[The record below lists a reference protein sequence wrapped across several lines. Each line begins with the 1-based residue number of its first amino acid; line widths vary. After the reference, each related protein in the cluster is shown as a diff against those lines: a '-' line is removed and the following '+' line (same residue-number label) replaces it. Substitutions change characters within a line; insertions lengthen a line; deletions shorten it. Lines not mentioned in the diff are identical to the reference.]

1 MVLEN
6 TVKNTAMLKIYNTLS
21 KKKEEFQP
29 IDANQVGI
37 YVCGMTVY
45 DFCHM
50 GHARVMVMFDVI
62 TRHLR
67 RNFPSVKY
75 VRNITDIDDKIITR
89 AIENNEDIYSLTNRF
104 IDAMHEDE
112 TSLGVLSPDIEPRAT
127 DSIGKM
133 IEMIESLSNKG
144 LAYQGTNGD
153 VFYSVRK
160 FTEYG
165 KLSGKNL
172 DDLMAGAR
180 VDVESHKKDPL
191 DFVLWKKSKSD
202 EPSWESPWGNGRPG
216 WHIECSAM
224 SNHFISNHFDIHGG
238 GMDLTFPH
246 HENEIAQSEGA
257 NDCKF
262 VNTWMHVGFVNI
274 DDEKMSKSLNNF
286 FTIRDV
292 LKIYDGEALRY
303 FLISSHY
310 RSPLNYSETNIESAQ
325 SALLR
330 LYNAIKGLNHHSF
343 NPELIEVDYE
353 TRFNAALNDD
363 FNTPMALSILFEI
376 AKQINIERTT
386 NPKKASALSSQLVKL
401 GNYIGIL
408 NHNADEYL
416 KQGSDLSESEISKK
430 IDQRE
435 AARNSKDFAMS
446 DQIRDELLELGIIL
460 EDSANGTTWRR
471 K

>member
-1 MVLEN
+1 
-6 TVKNTAMLKIYNTLS
+6 MLKIYNTLS

-191 DFVLWKKSKSD
+191 DFVLWKKAKSD

-257 NDCKF
+257 NDWKF

-274 DDEKMSKSLNNF
+274 DDEKMSKALNNF

-292 LKIYDGEALRY
+292 LKTYDGEALRY

-330 LYNAIKGLNHHSF
+330 LYNAIKGLNHHSV

-386 NPKKASALSSQLVKL
+386 NPKKACALSSQLVKL

>member
-1 MVLEN
+1 
-6 TVKNTAMLKIYNTLS
+6 MLKIYNTLNNQ
-21 KKKEEFQP
+21 KEEFQP

-45 DFCHM
+45 DLCHM

-67 RNFPSVKY
+67 RNFPNVKY

-89 AIENNEDIYSLTNRF
+89 AIENNEDIYTLTNRF

-112 TSLGVLSPDIEPRAT
+112 KSLGVLSPDIEPRAT
-127 DSIGKM
+127 DSIDKM
-133 IEMIESLSNKG
+133 IDMIENLSKKG
-144 LAYQGTNGD
+144 LAYQGKNGD
-153 VFYSVRK
+153 VFYSVRNFK
-160 FTEYG
+160 EYG

-180 VDVESHKKDPL
+180 VDIESNKKDPL
-191 DFVLWKKSKSD
+191 DFVLWKKAKSD
-202 EPSWESPWGNGRPG
+202 EPKWPSPWGDGRPG

-257 NDCKF
+257 NSCKF
-262 VNTWMHVGFVNI
+262 VNTWMHVGFVNV
-274 DDEKMSKSLNNF
+274 DDEKMSKSLKNF

-292 LKIYDGEALRY
+292 LKNYDGETLRY

-310 RSPLNYSETNIESAQ
+310 RSPLNYSKTNIDGAQ
-325 SALLR
+325 SALKR
-330 LYNAIKGLNHHSF
+330 LYNAINGLNKK
-343 NPELIEVDYE
+343 VDDVSTIDTNFE
-353 TRFNAALNDD
+353 ERFNSALNDD

-376 AKQINIERTT
+376 AKQINIERTN
-386 NPKKASALSSQLVKL
+386 NPNKAIALSIQLVEL
-401 GNYIGIL
+401 GNYLGIL
-408 NHNADEYL
+408 EYDADEYL
-416 KQGSDLSESEISKK
+416 KQGSELSESDISKK
-430 IDQRE
+430 IEQRE
-435 AARNSKDFAMS
+435 EARSSKDFAMS
-446 DQIRDELLELGIIL
+446 DQIRDELFELGIIL
-460 EDSANGTTWRR
+460 EDSVNGTTWRR

>member
-1 MVLEN
+1 
-6 TVKNTAMLKIYNTLS
+6 MLKIYNTLNNQ
-21 KKKEEFQP
+21 KEEFQP

-45 DFCHM
+45 DLCHM

-67 RNFPSVKY
+67 RNFPNVKY

-89 AIENNEDIYSLTNRF
+89 AIENNEDIYTLTNRF

-112 TSLGVLSPDIEPRAT
+112 KSLGVLSPDIEPRAT
-127 DSIGKM
+127 DSIDKM
-133 IEMIESLSNKG
+133 IDMIENLSKKG
-144 LAYQGTNGD
+144 LAYQGKNGD
-153 VFYSVRK
+153 VFYSVRNFK
-160 FTEYG
+160 EYG

-180 VDVESHKKDPL
+180 VDIESNKKDPL
-191 DFVLWKKSKSD
+191 DFVLWKKAKSD
-202 EPSWESPWGNGRPG
+202 EPKWPSPWGDGRPG

-257 NDCKF
+257 NSCKF
-262 VNTWMHVGFVNI
+262 VNTWMHVGFVNV
-274 DDEKMSKSLNNF
+274 DDEKMSKSLKNF

-292 LKIYDGEALRY
+292 LKNYDGETLRY

-310 RSPLNYSETNIESAQ
+310 RSPLNYSKTNIDGAQ
-325 SALLR
+325 SALKR
-330 LYNAIKGLNHHSF
+330 LYNAINGLNKK
-343 NPELIEVDYE
+343 VDDVSPIDTNFE
-353 TRFNAALNDD
+353 ERFNSALNDD

-376 AKQINIERTT
+376 AKQINIERTN
-386 NPKKASALSSQLVKL
+386 NPKKAIALSIQLVEL
-401 GNYIGIL
+401 GNYLGIL
-408 NHNADEYL
+408 EYDADEYL
-416 KQGSDLSESEISKK
+416 KQGSELSESDISKK
-430 IDQRE
+430 IEQRE
-435 AARNSKDFAMS
+435 EARISKDFAMS
-446 DQIRDELLELGIIL
+446 DQIRDELFELGIIL

>member
-1 MVLEN
+1 
-6 TVKNTAMLKIYNTLS
+6 MLKIYNTLS

-29 IDANQVGI
+29 INANQVGI

-191 DFVLWKKSKSD
+191 DFVLWKKAKSD

-292 LKIYDGEALRY
+292 LKTYDGEALRY

-330 LYNAIKGLNHHSF
+330 LYNAIKGLNHHSVD
-343 NPELIEVDYE
+343 PELIEVDYE

-386 NPKKASALSSQLVKL
+386 NPKKASALSSQLIKL

>member
-1 MVLEN
+1 
-6 TVKNTAMLKIYNTLS
+6 MLKIYNTLS

-191 DFVLWKKSKSD
+191 DFVLWKKAKSD

-257 NDCKF
+257 NNCKF

-292 LKIYDGEALRY
+292 LKTYDGEALRY

-416 KQGSDLSESEISKK
+416 KQGSELSESEISKK

>member
-1 MVLEN
+1 
-6 TVKNTAMLKIYNTLS
+6 MLKIYNTLNNQ
-21 KKKEEFQP
+21 KEEFQP

-45 DFCHM
+45 DLCHM

-67 RNFPSVKY
+67 RNFPNVKY

-89 AIENNEDIYSLTNRF
+89 AIENNEDIYTLTNRF

-112 TSLGVLSPDIEPRAT
+112 KSLGVLSPDIEPRAT
-127 DSIGKM
+127 DSIDKM
-133 IEMIESLSNKG
+133 IDMIENLSKKG
-144 LAYQGTNGD
+144 LAYQGKNGD
-153 VFYSVRK
+153 VFYSVRNFK
-160 FTEYG
+160 EYG

-180 VDVESHKKDPL
+180 VDIESNKKDPL
-191 DFVLWKKSKSD
+191 DFVLWKKAKSD
-202 EPSWESPWGNGRPG
+202 EPKWPSPWGDGRPG

-257 NDCKF
+257 NSCKF
-262 VNTWMHVGFVNI
+262 VNTWMHVGFVNV
-274 DDEKMSKSLNNF
+274 DDEKMSKSLKNF

-292 LKIYDGEALRY
+292 LKNYDGETLRY

-310 RSPLNYSETNIESAQ
+310 RSPLNYSKTNIDGAQ
-325 SALLR
+325 SALKR
-330 LYNAIKGLNHHSF
+330 LYNAINGLNKK
-343 NPELIEVDYE
+343 VDDVSPIDNNFE
-353 TRFNAALNDD
+353 ERFNSALNDD

-376 AKQINIERTT
+376 AKQINIERTN
-386 NPKKASALSSQLVKL
+386 NPNKASALSIQLVEL
-401 GNYIGIL
+401 GNYLGIL
-408 NHNADEYL
+408 EYDADEYL
-416 KQGSDLSESEISKK
+416 KQGSELSESDISKK
-430 IDQRE
+430 IEQRE
-435 AARNSKDFAMS
+435 EARISKDFAMS
-446 DQIRDELLELGIIL
+446 DQIRDELFELGIIL

>member
-1 MVLEN
+1 
-6 TVKNTAMLKIYNTLS
+6 MLKIYNTLNNQ
-21 KKKEEFQP
+21 KEEFQP

-45 DFCHM
+45 DLCHM

-67 RNFPSVKY
+67 RNFPNVKY

-89 AIENNEDIYSLTNRF
+89 AIENNEDIYTLTNRF

-112 TSLGVLSPDIEPRAT
+112 KSLGVLSPDIEPRAT
-127 DSIGKM
+127 DSIDKM
-133 IEMIESLSNKG
+133 IDMIENLSKKG
-144 LAYQGTNGD
+144 LAYQGKNGD
-153 VFYSVRK
+153 VFYSVRNFK
-160 FTEYG
+160 EYG

-180 VDVESHKKDPL
+180 VDIESNKKDPL
-191 DFVLWKKSKSD
+191 DFVLWKKAKSD
-202 EPSWESPWGNGRPG
+202 EPKWPSPWGDGRPG

-257 NDCKF
+257 NSCKF
-262 VNTWMHVGFVNI
+262 VNTWMHVGFVNV
-274 DDEKMSKSLNNF
+274 DDEKMSKSLKNF

-292 LKIYDGEALRY
+292 LKNYDGETLRY

-310 RSPLNYSETNIESAQ
+310 RSPLNYSKTNIDGAQ
-325 SALLR
+325 SALKR
-330 LYNAIKGLNHHSF
+330 LYNAINGLNKKVDDLT
-343 NPELIEVDYE
+343 LIDTNFEE
-353 TRFNAALNDD
+353 RFNSALNDD

-376 AKQINIERTT
+376 AKQINIERTN
-386 NPKKASALSSQLVKL
+386 NPNKAIALSIQLVEL
-401 GNYIGIL
+401 GNYLGIL
-408 NHNADEYL
+408 EYDADEYL
-416 KQGSDLSESEISKK
+416 KQGSELSESDISKK
-430 IDQRE
+430 IEQRE
-435 AARNSKDFAMS
+435 EARSSKDFAMS
-446 DQIRDELLELGIIL
+446 DQIRDELFELGIIL
-460 EDSANGTTWRR
+460 EDSVNGTTWRR

>member
-1 MVLEN
+1 
-6 TVKNTAMLKIYNTLS
+6 MLKIYNTLS

-112 TSLGVLSPDIEPRAT
+112 KSLGVLSPDIEPRAT
-127 DSIGKM
+127 DSIDKM

-191 DFVLWKKSKSD
+191 DFVLWKKAKSD

-257 NDCKF
+257 NNCKF

-292 LKIYDGEALRY
+292 LKTYDGEALRY

-416 KQGSDLSESEISKK
+416 KQGSELSESEISKK

>member
-1 MVLEN
+1 
-6 TVKNTAMLKIYNTLS
+6 MLKIYNTLNNQ
-21 KKKEEFQP
+21 KEEFQP

-45 DFCHM
+45 DLCHM

-67 RNFPSVKY
+67 RNFPHVKY

-89 AIENNEDIYSLTNRF
+89 AIENNEDIYTLTNRF

-112 TSLGVLSPDIEPRAT
+112 KSLGVLSPDIEPRAT
-127 DSIGKM
+127 DSIDKM
-133 IEMIESLSNKG
+133 IDMIENLSKKG
-144 LAYQGTNGD
+144 LAYQGKNGD
-153 VFYSVRK
+153 VFYSVRNFK
-160 FTEYG
+160 EYG

-180 VDVESHKKDPL
+180 VDIESNKKDPL
-191 DFVLWKKSKSD
+191 DFVLWKKAKSD
-202 EPSWESPWGNGRPG
+202 EPKWPSPWGDGRPG

-257 NDCKF
+257 NGCKF
-262 VNTWMHVGFVNI
+262 VNTWMHVGFVNV
-274 DDEKMSKSLNNF
+274 DDEKMSKSLKNF

-292 LKIYDGEALRY
+292 LKNYDGETLRY

-310 RSPLNYSETNIESAQ
+310 RSPLNYSKTNIDGAQ
-325 SALLR
+325 SALKR
-330 LYNAIKGLNHHSF
+330 LYNAINGLNKK
-343 NPELIEVDYE
+343 VDDVSPIDTNFE
-353 TRFNAALNDD
+353 ERFNSALNDD

-376 AKQINIERTT
+376 AKQINIERTN
-386 NPKKASALSSQLVKL
+386 NPNKASALSIQLVEL
-401 GNYIGIL
+401 GNYLGIL
-408 NHNADEYL
+408 EYDADEYL
-416 KQGSDLSESEISKK
+416 KQGSELSESDISKK
-430 IDQRE
+430 IEQRE
-435 AARNSKDFAMS
+435 EARSSKDFAMS
-446 DQIRDELLELGIIL
+446 DQIRDELFELGIIL
-460 EDSANGTTWRR
+460 EDSVNGTTWRR

>member
-1 MVLEN
+1 
-6 TVKNTAMLKIYNTLS
+6 MLKIYNTLS
-21 KKKEEFQP
+21 NQKEKFQP
-29 IDANQVGI
+29 IDANHVGI

-45 DFCHM
+45 DLCHM

-67 RNFPSVKY
+67 RNFPNVKY
-75 VRNITDIDDKIITR
+75 VRNITDIDDKIIKR
-89 AIENNEDIYSLTNRF
+89 AIENNEGIYSLTNRY

-112 TSLGVLSPDIEPRAT
+112 QSLGVLSPDIEPRAT
-127 DSIGKM
+127 GSIDKM
-133 IEMIESLSNKG
+133 IDMIESLSNKG

-160 FTEYG
+160 FKEYG

-180 VDVESHKKDPL
+180 VDVENHKIDPL
-191 DFVLWKKSKSD
+191 DFVLWKKAKSD
-202 EPSWESPWGNGRPG
+202 EPSWPSPWGKGRPG

-257 NDCKF
+257 NNCKF

-292 LKIYDGEALRY
+292 LKKYDGEALRY

-325 SALLR
+325 SALIR
-330 LYNAIKGLNHHSF
+330 LYNAIKGLNHNSVDS
-343 NPELIEVDYE
+343 ELFEVDYE

-376 AKQINIERTT
+376 AKQINIERTI
-386 NPKKASALSSQLVKL
+386 NPKKASSLSCQLVKL

-416 KQGSDLSESEISKK
+416 KLGSELSKSEITKK

>member
-1 MVLEN
+1 
-6 TVKNTAMLKIYNTLS
+6 MLKIYNTLS
-21 KKKEEFQP
+21 NQKEEFRP
-29 IDANQVGI
+29 IDSNNVGI

-50 GHARVMVMFDVI
+50 GHARVLVMFDVI

-67 RNFPSVKY
+67 RNFTSVKY
-75 VRNITDIDDKIITR
+75 VRNITDIDDKIIAR
-89 AIENNEDIYSLTNRF
+89 AIDNNEDIYSLTNRF

-112 TSLGVLSPDIEPRAT
+112 KALGVLSPDIEPRAT
-127 DSIGKM
+127 ESIDKM
-133 IEMIESLSNKG
+133 IDMIESLSKQN
-144 LAYQGTNGD
+144 LAYQGKNGD

-160 FTEYG
+160 FKDYG

-172 DDLMAGAR
+172 DDLLAGAR
-180 VDVESHKKDPL
+180 VDVESDKEDPL
-191 DFVLWKKSKSD
+191 DFVLWKKAKSN
-202 EPSWESPWGNGRPG
+202 EPSWPSPWGDGRPG

-257 NDCKF
+257 NNCKF
-262 VNTWMHVGFVNI
+262 VDTWMHVGFVNI

-292 LKIYDGEALRY
+292 LDKYDGETLRY

-310 RSPLNYSETNIESAQ
+310 RSPLNFSEANIESAK
-325 SALLR
+325 SGLKR
-330 LYNAIKGLNHHSF
+330 LYNATKGLSAIMDDV
-343 NPELIEVDYE
+343 PLEAEYE
-353 TRFNAALNDD
+353 ERFNVALNDD
-363 FNTPMALSILFEI
+363 FNTPIALSILFEI
-376 AKQINIERTT
+376 AKRINIERTT
-386 NPKKASALSSQLVKL
+386 NLEKANALAMQLIKL
-401 GNYIGIL
+401 GNFLGIL
-408 NHNADEYL
+408 EYNAEDYL
-416 KQGSDLSESEISKK
+416 KQGSELSETEISNK
-430 IDQRE
+430 ISQRE

-460 EDSANGTTWRR
+460 EDSVNGTTWRR

>member
-1 MVLEN
+1 
-6 TVKNTAMLKIYNTLS
+6 MLKIYNTLS
-21 KKKEEFQP
+21 NQKEEFQP
-29 IDANQVGI
+29 IDTNNVGI

-50 GHARVMVMFDVI
+50 GHARVLVMFDVI

-67 RNFPSVKY
+67 RSFSSVRY
-75 VRNITDIDDKIITR
+75 VRNITDIDDKIIAR

-112 TSLGVLSPDIEPRAT
+112 KALGVLSPDIEPRAT
-127 DSIGKM
+127 ESIDKM
-133 IEMIESLSNKG
+133 IDMIESLSKKG
-144 LAYQGTNGD
+144 LAYQGKNGD

-160 FTEYG
+160 FKNYG

-172 DDLMAGAR
+172 DDLLAGAR
-180 VDVESHKKDPL
+180 VDVESDKEDPL
-191 DFVLWKKSKSD
+191 DFVLWKKAKSN
-202 EPSWESPWGNGRPG
+202 EPSWSSPWGEGRPG

-257 NDCKF
+257 NNCKF

-286 FTIRDV
+286 FTIRNV
-292 LKIYDGEALRY
+292 LDKYDGETLRY

-310 RSPLNYSETNIESAQ
+310 RSPLNFSETNIESAK
-325 SALLR
+325 SALKR
-330 LYNAIKGLNHHSF
+330 LYNATKGLSKKTDAALL
-343 NPELIEVDYE
+343 ETKYE
-353 TRFNAALNDD
+353 DRFNAALNDD
-363 FNTPMALSILFEI
+363 FNTPIALSILFEI
-376 AKQINIERTT
+376 AKQINIERAT
-386 NPKKASALSSQLVKL
+386 NLAKANALAKQLIKL
-401 GNYIGIL
+401 GNFIGIL
-408 NHNADEYL
+408 EYNAEEYL
-416 KQGSDLSESEISKK
+416 KQGSELSEAEISNK
-430 IDQRE
+430 ILQRE
-435 AARNSKDFAMS
+435 SARNSKDFAMS
-446 DQIRDELLELGIIL
+446 DQIRDELLALGIIL
-460 EDSANGTTWRR
+460 EDSVNGTTWRR

>member
-1 MVLEN
+1 
-6 TVKNTAMLKIYNTLS
+6 MLKIYNTLS

-112 TSLGVLSPDIEPRAT
+112 KSLGVLSPDIEPRAT
-127 DSIGKM
+127 DSIDKM

-191 DFVLWKKSKSD
+191 DFVLWKKAKSD

-292 LKIYDGEALRY
+292 LKTYDGEALRY

-330 LYNAIKGLNHHSF
+330 LYNAIKGLNHHSVD
-343 NPELIEVDYE
+343 PELIEVDYE

-386 NPKKASALSSQLVKL
+386 NPKKASALSSQLIKL

>member
-1 MVLEN
+1 
-6 TVKNTAMLKIYNTLS
+6 MLKIYNTLS

-112 TSLGVLSPDIEPRAT
+112 KSLGVLSPDIEPRAT
-127 DSIGKM
+127 DSIDKM

-191 DFVLWKKSKSD
+191 DFVLWKKAKSD

-292 LKIYDGEALRY
+292 LKTYDGEALRY

-330 LYNAIKGLNHHSF
+330 LYNAIKGLNHHSV

>member
-1 MVLEN
+1 
-6 TVKNTAMLKIYNTLS
+6 MLKIYNTLS

-144 LAYQGTNGD
+144 LAYQGANGD

-191 DFVLWKKSKSD
+191 DFVLWKKAKSD

-292 LKIYDGEALRY
+292 LKTYDGEALRY

-386 NPKKASALSSQLVKL
+386 NPKKASALSSQLIKL

>member
-1 MVLEN
+1 
-6 TVKNTAMLKIYNTLS
+6 MLKIYNTLS

-75 VRNITDIDDKIITR
+75 VRNITDFDDKIITR

-191 DFVLWKKSKSD
+191 DFVLWKKAKSD

-292 LKIYDGEALRY
+292 LKTYDGEALRY

-330 LYNAIKGLNHHSF
+330 LYNAIKGLNHHSVD
-343 NPELIEVDYE
+343 PELIEVDYE

-386 NPKKASALSSQLVKL
+386 NPIKASALSSQLVKL

>member
-1 MVLEN
+1 
-6 TVKNTAMLKIYNTLS
+6 MLKIYNTLS

-191 DFVLWKKSKSD
+191 DFVLWKKAKSD

-257 NDCKF
+257 NNCKF

-292 LKIYDGEALRY
+292 LKTYDGEALRY

-330 LYNAIKGLNHHSF
+330 LYNAIKGLNHHSID
-343 NPELIEVDYE
+343 PELLEVDYE

-386 NPKKASALSSQLVKL
+386 NPKKASALSSQLIKL

>member
-1 MVLEN
+1 
-6 TVKNTAMLKIYNTLS
+6 MLKIYNTLS
-21 KKKEEFQP
+21 NQKEKFQP
-29 IDANQVGI
+29 INPNQVGI

-50 GHARVMVMFDVI
+50 GHARVLVMFDVI

-67 RNFPSVKY
+67 RNFSNVKY
-75 VRNITDIDDKIITR
+75 VRNITDIDDKIISR
-89 AIENNEDIYSLTNRF
+89 ALENNEDIYSLTNRF
-104 IDAMHEDE
+104 IDAMHKDE
-112 TSLGVLSPDIEPRAT
+112 RALGVLSPDIEPRAT
-127 DSIGKM
+127 DSIDQMKD
-133 IEMIESLSNKG
+133 MIESLSNQG
-144 LAYQGTNGD
+144 LAYQGQNGD

-160 FTEYG
+160 FKDYG

-180 VDVESHKKDPL
+180 VDVESNKEDPL
-191 DFVLWKKSKSD
+191 DFVLWKRAKTG
-202 EPSWESPWGNGRPG
+202 EPSWSSPWGDGRPG

-257 NDCKF
+257 NNCKF

-292 LKIYDGEALRY
+292 LEKYDGETLRY

-310 RSPLNYSETNIESAQ
+310 RSPLNFSETNIESAQ
-325 SALLR
+325 SALKR
-330 LYNAIKGLNHHSF
+330 LYIALKGYTENTEDKSPIDI
-343 NPELIEVDYE
+343 NYE
-353 TRFNAALNDD
+353 ERFNEALNDD
-363 FNTPMALSILFEI
+363 FNTPIALSILFEI
-376 AKQINIERTT
+376 AKQINIERIS
-386 NPKKASALSSQLVKL
+386 NPNKANVLSAMLIKL
-401 GNYIGIL
+401 GNFIGIL
-408 NHNADEYL
+408 EYNAEDYL
-416 KQGSDLSESEISKK
+416 KQGSELSEAEISEK
-430 IDQRE
+430 IAQRE
-435 AARNSKDFAMS
+435 DARNSKDFAMS
-446 DQIRDELLELGIIL
+446 DQIRDELVELGIIL
-460 EDSANGTTWRR
+460 EDSVNGTTWRR

>member
-1 MVLEN
+1 
-6 TVKNTAMLKIYNTLS
+6 MLKIYNTLS

-112 TSLGVLSPDIEPRAT
+112 KSLGVLSPDIEPRAT

-191 DFVLWKKSKSD
+191 DFVLWKKAKSD

-257 NDCKF
+257 NNCKF

-292 LKIYDGEALRY
+292 LKTYDGEALRY

-330 LYNAIKGLNHHSF
+330 LYNAIKGLNHHSID
-343 NPELIEVDYE
+343 PELLEIDYE

>member
-1 MVLEN
+1 
-6 TVKNTAMLKIYNTLS
+6 MLKIYNTLS

-191 DFVLWKKSKSD
+191 DFVLWKKAKSD
-202 EPSWESPWGNGRPG
+202 EPSWESPWGSGRPG

-292 LKIYDGEALRY
+292 LKTYDGEALRY

-386 NPKKASALSSQLVKL
+386 NPKKASALSSQLIKL

>member
-1 MVLEN
+1 
-6 TVKNTAMLKIYNTLS
+6 MLKIYNTLS
-21 KKKEEFQP
+21 NQKEKFQP
-29 IDANQVGI
+29 INPNQVGI

-50 GHARVMVMFDVI
+50 GHARVLVMFDVI

-67 RNFPSVKY
+67 RNFSNVKY
-75 VRNITDIDDKIITR
+75 VRNITDIDDKIISR
-89 AIENNEDIYSLTNRF
+89 ALENNEDIYSLTNRF
-104 IDAMHEDE
+104 IDAMHKDE
-112 TSLGVLSPDIEPRAT
+112 RALGVLSPDIEPRAT
-127 DSIGKM
+127 DSIDQMKD
-133 IEMIESLSNKG
+133 MIESLSNQG
-144 LAYQGTNGD
+144 LAYQGQNGD

-160 FTEYG
+160 FKDYG

-180 VDVESHKKDPL
+180 VDVESNKEDPL
-191 DFVLWKKSKSD
+191 DFVLWKRAKTG
-202 EPSWESPWGNGRPG
+202 EPSWSSPWGDGRPG

-257 NDCKF
+257 NNCKF

-292 LKIYDGEALRY
+292 LEKYDGETLRY

-310 RSPLNYSETNIESAQ
+310 RSPLNFSETNIESAQ
-325 SALLR
+325 SALKR
-330 LYNAIKGLNHHSF
+330 LYIALKGYTENTEDKSPIDI
-343 NPELIEVDYE
+343 NYE
-353 TRFNAALNDD
+353 ERFNEALNDD
-363 FNTPMALSILFEI
+363 FNTPIALSILFEI
-376 AKQINIERTT
+376 AKQINIERIS
-386 NPKKASALSSQLVKL
+386 NPNKANVLSSMLIKL
-401 GNYIGIL
+401 GNFIGIL
-408 NHNADEYL
+408 EYNAEDYL
-416 KQGSDLSESEISKK
+416 KQGSELSEAEISEK
-430 IDQRE
+430 IAQRE

-446 DQIRDELLELGIIL
+446 DQIRDELVELGIIL
-460 EDSANGTTWRR
+460 EDSVNGTTWRR

>member
-1 MVLEN
+1 
-6 TVKNTAMLKIYNTLS
+6 MLKIYNTLS

-112 TSLGVLSPDIEPRAT
+112 KSLGVLSPDIEPRAT
-127 DSIGKM
+127 DSIDKM

-191 DFVLWKKSKSD
+191 DFVLWKKAKSD

-292 LKIYDGEALRY
+292 LKTYDGEALRY

-330 LYNAIKGLNHHSF
+330 LYNAIKELNHHSVD
-343 NPELIEVDYE
+343 PELIEVDYE

-386 NPKKASALSSQLVKL
+386 NPKKASALSSQLIKL

>member
-1 MVLEN
+1 
-6 TVKNTAMLKIYNTLS
+6 MLKIYNTLS

-29 IDANQVGI
+29 INANQVGI

-191 DFVLWKKSKSD
+191 DFVLWKKAKSD

-292 LKIYDGEALRY
+292 LKTYDGEALRY

-330 LYNAIKGLNHHSF
+330 LYNAIKGLNHHSV

>member
-1 MVLEN
+1 
-6 TVKNTAMLKIYNTLS
+6 MLKIYNTLTNQ
-21 KKKEEFQP
+21 KEEFQP
-29 IDANQVGI
+29 IDANHIGI

-50 GHARVMVMFDVI
+50 GHARVLVMFDVI

-67 RNFPSVKY
+67 RTFPKVKY
-75 VRNITDIDDKIITR
+75 VRNITDIDDKIISR

-112 TSLGVLSPDIEPRAT
+112 KSLGVLSPDIEPRAT
-127 DSIGKM
+127 DSIDKM
-133 IEMIESLSNKG
+133 IDMIDILSKQG
-144 LAYQGTNGD
+144 LAYQGKNGD

-160 FTEYG
+160 FKEYG

-180 VDVESHKKDPL
+180 VDIESNKKDPL
-191 DFVLWKKSKSD
+191 DFVLWKKAKSD
-202 EPSWESPWGNGRPG
+202 EPSWSSPWGDGRPG

-257 NDCKF
+257 NNCKF

-292 LKIYDGEALRY
+292 LKSYDGETLRY

-310 RSPLNYSETNIESAQ
+310 RSPLNYSEANIKSAQ
-325 SALLR
+325 SGLKR
-330 LYNAIKGLNHHSF
+330 LYNALKGLSINTEDSS
-343 NPELIEVDYE
+343 ISGTDYE
-353 TRFNAALNDD
+353 EKFIQALNDD

-376 AKQINIERTT
+376 AKQINIERKT
-386 NPKKASALSSQLVKL
+386 NPEKAGALSSQLVKL

-408 NHNADEYL
+408 EYNAEEYL
-416 KQGSDLSESEISKK
+416 KLGSELSESEISKK
-430 IDQRE
+430 IEQRE
-435 AARNSKDFAMS
+435 VARNNKQFALS
-446 DQIRDELLELGIIL
+446 DQIRDELIELGIIL
-460 EDSANGTTWRR
+460 EDSINGTSWRR